1 MPSHKYPDNR
11 SIYVPAL
18 IALGAIVAGAAIIRF
33 ADARPALTTPTDP
46 SIPTLDDFWEG
57 RAHWELEIQDT
68 GLPVG
73 ESDTLVMGD
82 GVYWSYLHASAQSA
96 GVVDSCG
103 DPVSF
108 PGCITRW
115 VSTDGGKHFTLGEP
129 ECLMECNR
137 CPCEEEDKTWQQ
149 QYPRVARS
157 PSGKFY
163 MVFEHGAAAW
173 IATSWDG
180 ITWLRPRVVPYT
192 GVWML
197 SEGECTA
204 AQRIGP
210 HPFIPPQED
219 DCMAGG
225 PPGMW
230 ISDTRIYVFVGF
242 GQNPGHLGCFWS
254 FLMDSLYFTRCSTD
268 ALITGSPEY
277 GPFDALGAPANPYF
291 DFRYITSAD
300 VTREGETYYYM
311 TYEGARGPDS
321 AEVGGDNQFAL
332 GLARS
337 GDIDRAWEEY
347 PGNPMLDDVSNHVGI
362 GHADLV
368 IDGGITYLYT
378 GTPDYR
384 RGRYILAWN
393 EDAAR

>member
-1 MPSHKYPDNR
+1 MPSDKIFSLRRLVLPTLGVT
-11 SIYVPAL
+11 SLL
-18 IALGAIVAGAAIIRF
+18 IAGLAILRLAA
-33 ADARPALTTPTDP
+33 ARPAPAAALDP
-46 SIPTLDDFWEG
+46 SIPTLNDFWEG
-57 RAHWELEIQDT
+57 RARWVLEVPDT

-73 ESDTLVMGD
+73 ESDTLAMGE
-82 GVYWSYLHASAQSA
+82 GVYWSYLHASGPSA

-108 PGCITRW
+108 PGCITQW
-115 VSTDGGKHFTLGEP
+115 VSTDGGKHFTLTEP
-129 ECLMECNR
+129 QCLMDCDS
-137 CPCEEEDKTWQQ
+137 CPCDDDDKTWQQ
-149 QYPRVARS
+149 QYPRVAQS

-173 IATSWDG
+173 ITTSWDG
-180 ITWLRPRVVPYT
+180 ITWLRPRVIPYT

-197 SEGECTA
+197 SEGDCTA
-204 AQRIGP
+204 AQRIGA

-225 PPGMW
+225 PPGIW
-230 ISDTRIYVFVGF
+230 ITESRIYVFAGF

-254 FLMDSLYFTRCSTD
+254 FLMDRLYFTRCSTEP
-268 ALITGSPEY
+268 LIAGAPEY
-277 GPFDALGAPANPYF
+277 GPFDALGAAANPYF

-300 VTREGETYYYM
+300 VVRVGEMHYM
-311 TYEGARGPDS
+311 VYEGIRGPDS
-321 AEVGGDNQFAL
+321 WQVGGDNQFAL

-337 GDIDRAWEEY
+337 GEIDRVWEEY
-347 PGNPMLDDVSNHVGI
+347 LRNPILSDVSGHVGI

-384 RGRYILAWN
+384 RGRYVLAWN
-393 EDAAR
+393 EDHAP